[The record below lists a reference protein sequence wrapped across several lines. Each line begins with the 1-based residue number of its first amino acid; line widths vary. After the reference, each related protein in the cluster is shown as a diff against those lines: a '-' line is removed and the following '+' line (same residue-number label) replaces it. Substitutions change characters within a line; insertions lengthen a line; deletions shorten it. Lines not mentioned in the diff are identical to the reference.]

1 MTDLLERAVATAR
14 GLSPEMQDEIARLVL
29 AYAGEE
35 QSVIPL
41 TPEEEADLAES
52 DVEEARGDFATEDEM
67 RAIWAKYGQRSFF
80 SMG

>member
-1 MTDLLERAVATAR
+1 MDLMTDLLERAVATAR

-67 RAIWAKYGQRSFF
+67 RAIWAKYGR
-80 SMG
+80 

>member
-35 QSVIPL
+35 QSVILL

-52 DVEEARGDFATEDEM
+52 DVEEARGDFATEDQM
-67 RAIWAKYGQRSFF
+67 RAIWAKYGR
-80 SMG
+80 

>member
-1 MTDLLERAVATAR
+1 
-14 GLSPEMQDEIARLVL
+14 MQDEIARLVL

-52 DVEEARGDFATEDEM
+52 DIWSSVAKSPRASSTSDSARSASSSGVSGMTDCSSPA
-67 RAIWAKYGQRSFF
+67 
-80 SMG
+80 